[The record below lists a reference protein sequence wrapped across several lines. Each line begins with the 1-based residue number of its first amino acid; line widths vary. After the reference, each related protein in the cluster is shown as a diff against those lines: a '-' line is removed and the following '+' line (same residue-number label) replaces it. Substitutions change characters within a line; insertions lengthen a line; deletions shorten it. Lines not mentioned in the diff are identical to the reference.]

1 MRWRGGGGGASGQ
14 TWLQSQSN
22 GEIRLGQPPHLL
34 WPIFHNPTPSETCWR
49 RPVALFKAWLAA
61 PLERQMW
68 TSNRISGNTPPERKP
83 QPCPLPP
90 PLLSSSVTAISLCCL
105 YDWEGIVLTL
115 WPESH
120 SYSWDRHSC
129 HNSLRQD
136 WLRLGSPMMW
146 KNSTGLS
153 ILSQ

>member
-1 MRWRGGGGGASGQ
+1 MRWRGQVVKHDSSHSLMVKYG
-14 TWLQSQSN
+14 WVN
-22 GEIRLGQPPHLL
+22 HPHLL

-61 PLERQMW
+61 PLKRQMW

-83 QPCPLPP
+83 QPCPLPS
-90 PLLSSSVTAISLCCL
+90 PLLSSRVTAIPLCCL
-105 YDWEGIVLTL
+105 YDWVGIVLTL

-136 WLRLGSPMMW
+136 WLRFGSPMMW
-146 KNSTGLS
+146 KSSTGLS
-153 ILSQ
+153 ILS